1 MTDLVLGA
9 NTALSSSS
17 PRIQVTLQGQQK
29 IGEQLGLVWLALDA
43 QRKPTGTPAY
53 LQSPTDWATV
63 ESIDQGAAWQL
74 QLSQVPAN
82 SQHLML
88 VLYSYA
94 SKTTLGQVECKL
106 ECSTDQI
113 HYTPQLRGSTDSAM
127 IVLEVY
133 QRNGQW
139 KLRALAE
146 GSPYGLAAL
155 GRRLELALDEKHPTA
170 SQTPPDGQGAAGAGR
185 TGYGNGGYG
194 NDDSSNEWTGTA
206 FAIGH
211 RHLLTCAHV
220 ADDARHIQLSS
231 LQGRRTAQCIAMDRP
246 NDVAVL
252 LINEQDLPHVLS
264 IHQGRAGELGE
275 AVTALGYPLS
285 GLIGSHLQVTQGCI
299 SSLRGYQED
308 IARLQFTAPIQA
320 GSSGSPLLDQHGK
333 VLGLVTSSLVS
344 AQNMN
349 FAVKHYLLWALLDSI
364 GFELSNPAP
373 PISMAALS
381 QTQLVKQAQKAIWQ
395 VSCQR

>member
-1 MTDLVLGA
+1 MVDLVLGA
-9 NTALSSSS
+9 NAPLSGHA
-17 PRIQVTLQGQQK
+17 PRIHITLQGQQQ

-63 ESIDQGAAWQL
+63 EPMTQGAAWQL
-74 QLSQVPAN
+74 QLNQVPQN
-82 SQHLML
+82 TQHLML
-88 VLYSYA
+88 VLYSYS

-106 ECSTDQI
+106 ECSADQI
-113 HYTPQLRGSTDSAM
+113 IYSPQLRNNTDSAM

-139 KLRALAE
+139 KIRALAE

-155 GRRLELALDEKHPTA
+155 GRRLELALDEKHPNAGQPSNPSTG
-170 SQTPPDGQGAAGAGR
+170 GQGYDGSGR
-185 TGYGNGGYG
+185 GSYG
-194 NDDSSNEWTGTA
+194 NDHDRPNEWAGTA
-206 FAIGH
+206 FAISP

-220 ADDARHIQLSS
+220 ADEARQIQLNS

-252 LINEQDLPHVLS
+252 LINEQDLPHILPVK
-264 IHQGRAGELGE
+264 QGRAGELGE
-275 AVTALGYPLS
+275 SVTALGYPLS

-308 IARLQFTAPIQA
+308 IGRLQFTAPIQS
-320 GSSGSPLLDQHGK
+320 GSSGSPLLDQQGQ
-333 VLGLVTSSLVS
+333 VLGMVTSSLVN

-349 FAVKHYLLWALLDSI
+349 FAVKHYLLWALLDTI
-364 GFELSNPAP
+364 GFEIPAA
-373 PISMAALS
+373 SQRVSLASLS
-381 QTQLVKQAQKAIWQ
+381 QTQLVKQAQSAIWQ

>member
-1 MTDLVLGA
+1 MVDLVLGA
-9 NTALSSSS
+9 NTALSGHA
-17 PRIQVTLQGQQK
+17 PCIHVTLQGQQQ

-53 LQSPTDWATV
+53 LQSPTDWASV
-63 ESIDQGAAWQL
+63 EAIEHGAAWQL
-74 QLSQVPAN
+74 QLSQVPPN

-88 VLYSYA
+88 VLYSYS

-106 ECSTDQI
+106 HCTTDDI
-113 HYTPQLRGSTDSAM
+113 HYTPPLRSSTDSAM

-170 SQTPPDGQGAAGAGR
+170 NHTPPDRQGQGGTGR
-185 TGYGNGGYG
+185 GGYG
-194 NDDSSNEWTGTA
+194 NDDDKPNDWTGTA
-206 FAIGH
+206 FAISP

-220 ADDARHIQLSS
+220 ADEARQIQLSS

-252 LINEQDLPHVLS
+252 LINEQDLPHVLPV
-264 IHQGRAGELGE
+264 HQGRAGELGE
-275 AVTALGYPLS
+275 SVTALGYPLS

-308 IARLQFTAPIQA
+308 IGRLQFTAPIQS
-320 GSSGSPLLDQHGK
+320 GSSGSPLLDQQGQ
-333 VLGLVTSSLVS
+333 VLGMVTSSLMN

-349 FAVKHYLLWALLDSI
+349 FAVKHYLIWALLDTI
-364 GFELSNPAP
+364 GFESQAMAQQ
-373 PISMAALS
+373 PIGMSPLS

>member
-9 NTALSSSS
+9 NTALAGQS
-17 PRIQVTLQGQQK
+17 PRIQVTLQGQQQ

-53 LQSPTDWATV
+53 LQSPTDWAGV
-63 ESIDQGAAWQL
+63 EATDQGAAWSL
-74 QLSQVPAN
+74 QLSKLPPN
-82 SQHLML
+82 TQHLML

-106 ECSTDQI
+106 HCSSDDI

-155 GRRLELALDEKHPTA
+155 GRRLELALDEKHPTNNQPSGQPNTG
-170 SQTPPDGQGAAGAGR
+170 SQGYDGAGR
-185 TGYGNGGYG
+185 GGYG
-194 NDDSSNEWTGTA
+194 NDQDQPDEWTGTA
-206 FAIGH
+206 FAISP

-220 ADDARHIQLSS
+220 ADDARQIQLSS

-252 LINEQDLPHVLS
+252 LINEQDLPHTLS

-320 GSSGSPLLDQHGK
+320 GSSGSPLLDQHGQ

-364 GFELSNPAP
+364 GFELSTPAP

>member
-1 MTDLVLGA
+1 MTELVLGA
-9 NTALSSSS
+9 NTTLSNRT
-17 PRIQVTLQGQQK
+17 PCLHVKVQGQQQ
-29 IGEQLGLVWLALDA
+29 IGQQLGLVWLALDA

-53 LQSPTDWATV
+53 LQSPTDWAV
-63 ESIDQGAAWQL
+63 PEVIDSGAGWQL
-74 QLSQVPAN
+74 QLDQVPAN

-88 VLYSYA
+88 VLYSYS
-94 SKTTLGQVECKL
+94 SKTTLGQVECTL
-106 ECSTDQI
+106 HCRNDDIRYQ
-113 HYTPQLRGSTDSAM
+113 PQLRSSTDSAM

-155 GRRLELALDEKHPTA
+155 GRRLELALDEKHPAAT
-170 SQTPPDGQGAAGAGR
+170 SQTSPEGQGR
-185 TGYGNGGYG
+185 GGYG
-194 NDDSSNEWTGTA
+194 NDQDRPNDWTGTA
-206 FAIGH
+206 FAISP

-220 ADDARHIQLSS
+220 ADEARQIQISS
-231 LQGRRTAQCIAMDRP
+231 QQGRRTAQCIAIDRP
-246 NDVAVL
+246 NDVAIL

-264 IHQGRAGELGE
+264 VHEGRAGELGE
-275 AVTALGYPLS
+275 AVTALGYPLA

-308 IARLQFTAPIQA
+308 IGRLQFTAPIQA

-333 VLGLVTSSLVS
+333 VVGMVTSSLS
-344 AQNMN
+344 NAQNMN
-349 FAVKHYLLWALLDSI
+349 FAVKHYLIWALLDTI
-364 GFELSNPAP
+364 GFESSTTAQKLSVMP
-373 PISMAALS
+373 LG
-381 QTQLVKQAQKAIWQ
+381 QTQLVKQAQSAIWQ